1 MKMAIDWFK
10 TVKENYEAEFYSKE
24 QVKVF
29 VVKGKI
35 TTEQFNEITGEPYQ
49 A

>member
-1 MKMAIDWFK
+1 MDWMKFISSNYPVNYTID
-10 TVKENYEAEFYSKE
+10 

-29 VVKGKI
+29 VVKTKI
-35 TTEQFNEITGEPYQ
+35 TEDQFLQITGQVYV

>member
-1 MKMAIDWFK
+1 MDWLKFISSNYPLNY
-10 TVKENYEAEFYSKE
+10 TVN

-35 TTEQFNEITGEPYQ
+35 TEAQFTEITGEVYIAQ
-49 A
+49 